1 MIRAE
6 INKIETKKRT
16 EKKKSVEQCWFFEK
30 INKMINLKPDLHLT
44 KDRKMSE
51 EELHHT
57 EK

>member
-6 INKIETKKRT
+6 INKIETKKQT
-16 EKKKSVEQCWFFEK
+16 EKKSVEQCWFFEK
-30 INKMINLKPDLHLT
+30 INKMINLKPDLHLK
-44 KDRKMSE
+44 KDKKMSE